1 MQKIANATT
10 KKKRNPLRFR
20 PINIVL
26 QSMSSKT
33 VPTPRQ
39 IPPYSINKRIAPPQG
54 RMQYATQTHC
64 IQSINKSHRRRGV
77 LHTPLQLAQNQ
88 SCENYIGHRKNYV
101 LCRKNYIRHNSN
113 YIRPFFAACKHMKN
127 NSLQNHILIEQ
138 LFINQVV
145 VKSPHSSPQIISNTP
160 ETHIVPF
167 KGLQQEIT
175 DVFVTW
181 GMGKTLPEA
190 ESAERFPQQA
200 ACRLFP

>member
-1 MQKIANATT
+1 
-10 KKKRNPLRFR
+10 
-20 PINIVL
+20 
-26 QSMSSKT
+26 
-33 VPTPRQ
+33 
-39 IPPYSINKRIAPPQG
+39 
-54 RMQYATQTHC
+54 
-64 IQSINKSHRRRGV
+64 
-77 LHTPLQLAQNQ
+77 
-88 SCENYIGHRKNYV
+88 
-101 LCRKNYIRHNSN
+101 
-113 YIRPFFAACKHMKN
+113 MKN

>member
-1 MQKIANATT
+1 MSDVEKIISDIIQTT
-10 KKKRNPLRFR
+10 SDLFA
-20 PINIVL
+20 V
-26 QSMSSKT
+26 
-33 VPTPRQ
+33 
-39 IPPYSINKRIAPPQG
+39 
-54 RMQYATQTHC
+54 
-64 IQSINKSHRRRGV
+64 
-77 LHTPLQLAQNQ
+77 
-88 SCENYIGHRKNYV
+88 RKH
-101 LCRKNYIRHNSN
+101 L
-113 YIRPFFAACKHMKN
+113 KN

-181 GMGKTLPEA
+181 GMGKTLPED
-190 ESAERFPQQA
+190 ESVERFPQQA

>member
-1 MQKIANATT
+1 MQKNRKCKK

-145 VKSPHSSPQIISNTP
+145 VKSPHSSPQIVVNTP
-160 ETHIVPF
+160 GIKSAHSP
-167 KGLQQEIT
+167 LQRAAT
-175 DVFVTW
+175 ALRMPSSAD
-181 GMGKTLPEA
+181 
-190 ESAERFPQQA
+190 ESFWFFLAV
-200 ACRLFP
+200 CIL

>member
-1 MQKIANATT
+1 MQKNRKCNK

-145 VKSPHSSPQIISNTP
+145 VKSPHSSPQIVVNTP
-160 ETHIVPF
+160 GIKSAHSP
-167 KGLQQEIT
+167 LQRAAT
-175 DVFVTW
+175 ALRMPSSAD
-181 GMGKTLPEA
+181 
-190 ESAERFPQQA
+190 ESFWFFLAV
-200 ACRLFP
+200 CIL

>member
-1 MQKIANATT
+1 MQ

-26 QSMSSKT
+26 QTMSSKT

-145 VKSPHSSPQIISNTP
+145 VKSPHSSPQIVVNTP
-160 ETHIVPF
+160 GIKSAHSP
-167 KGLQQEIT
+167 LQRAAT
-175 DVFVTW
+175 ALRMPSSAD
-181 GMGKTLPEA
+181 
-190 ESAERFPQQA
+190 ESFWFFLAV
-200 ACRLFP
+200 CIL

>member
-113 YIRPFFAACKHMKN
+113 YIRPFFARLQHTEKQLLTRIVSTTYKH
-127 NSLQNHILIEQ
+127 LR
-138 LFINQVV
+138 
-145 VKSPHSSPQIISNTP
+145 
-160 ETHIVPF
+160 F
-167 KGLQQEIT
+167 KRLT
-175 DVFVTW
+175 F
-181 GMGKTLPEA
+181 LC
-190 ESAERFPQQA
+190 RFA
-200 ACRLFP
+200 

>member
-1 MQKIANATT
+1 MQKNRKCNK

-64 IQSINKSHRRRGV
+64 IQLINKSHRRRGV

-145 VKSPHSSPQIISNTP
+145 VKSPHSSPQIVVNTP
-160 ETHIVPF
+160 GIKSAHSP
-167 KGLQQEIT
+167 LQRAAT
-175 DVFVTW
+175 ALRMPSSAD
-181 GMGKTLPEA
+181 
-190 ESAERFPQQA
+190 ESFWFFLAV
-200 ACRLFP
+200 CIL

>member
-1 MQKIANATT
+1 MQKIANATKK

-20 PINIVL
+20 PVNIVL

-39 IPPYSINKRIAPPQG
+39 IPPY
-54 RMQYATQTHC
+54 
-64 IQSINKSHRRRGV
+64 SINKSHRRRGV

-145 VKSPHSSPQIISNTP
+145 VKPPHSSPQIVVNTP
-160 ETHIVPF
+160 GIKSAHSP
-167 KGLQQEIT
+167 LQRAAT
-175 DVFVTW
+175 ALRMPSSAD
-181 GMGKTLPEA
+181 
-190 ESAERFPQQA
+190 ESFWFFLAV
-200 ACRLFP
+200 CIL